1 MVSLDLGPDG
11 RIRAF
16 LLVIGFLALGT
27 SVEWLFRKATA
38 GLSGRLERA
47 PAETV
52 NDRLYAVAAR
62 LAMAVGRLV
71 AFALGSIGAFLALD
85 WSPLLR
91 EIVSGY
97 LIAILAIRA
106 VMIVARLM
114 LSPAAERFRI
124 IPSSEAAA
132 RFWFIRM
139 TAFVGWFAF
148 GYVWLE

>member
-16 LLVIGFLALGT
+16 LLVIGFLALGA
-27 SVEWLFRKATA
+27 SVEWLYRRATA
-38 GLSGRLERA
+38 GLSSRLERL

-71 AFALGSIGAFLALD
+71 VFALGSIGAFLALD